1 MLTEMA
7 MGHVGTHVE
16 FDLEVESWL
25 DQRVEVDSQDGRRS
39 CLPSL
44 EGKDQFAVQALLLII
59 VS

>member
-16 FDLEVESWL
+16 FDLEVGSWL
-25 DQRVEVDSQDGRRS
+25 DQRVEVDSQDGRTS

-44 EGKDQFAVQALLLII
+44 EDKDQLSVQILLLII
-59 VS
+59 EN

>member
-1 MLTEMA
+1 MLAEIAT
-7 MGHVGTHVE
+7 GHVGTHVE

-25 DQRVEVDSQDGRRS
+25 DQRVEDGRRS

-59 VS
+59 EN